1 MKIKKI
7 YASKLRNGEHAQFYN
22 EVNDLI
28 VGITPAVLGIDTLY
42 PEFLSALNDEFE
54 AVNLITKST
63 ITDEL
68 EQADQ
73 PRDVL
78 YRGICKTVKGA
89 LNHYNPEVQQAAA
102 KILVALQTPGNMATL
117 PYDEETLA
125 LKKLNKELTTFYT
138 SEMAALGIEQWVS
151 ELMAKNDVFD
161 ELMKMR
167 YNEVSKKT
175 PLRMRSMKVI
185 VQAAFQKL
193 TFHIE
198 ALIELNG
205 DADHAEFVAE
215 LNTIIQRYNN
225 IISRREGLNNDEEEE
240 TPPPNN

>member
-7 YASKLRNGEHAQFYN
+7 YASKLRNGEHAQFYT

-42 PEFLSALNDEFE
+42 PEFLAALEDEFE
-54 AVNLITKST
+54 AVNLIRKSAV
-63 ITDEL
+63 TDEL

-73 PRDVL
+73 PRDLL
-78 YRGICKTVKGA
+78 YRGLCDTIKGS

-102 KILVALQTPGNMATL
+102 RIMVLFQTPGNMAML

-138 SEMAALGIEQWVS
+138 DEMVALGIEQWVS
-151 ELMAKNDVFD
+151 QLMAKNDTFD

-175 PLRMRSMKVI
+175 PFRMRSMKAI
-185 VQAAFQKL
+185 VQTAFQKL
-193 TFHIE
+193 TFRIE

-225 IISRREGLNNDEEEE
+225 IILRREGLNNDEEEE